1 MEDVKHATLIF
12 SLIVLLLGCNSTP
25 NTARNNPAYSYAN
38 TEMSL
43 DDIILEGSKY
53 LGTRIPVKSKIAVL
67 SIQSPK
73 ANLGNY
79 VTDCL
84 SMHLVNQEQFVVIE
98 RSELDSVQ
106 KEQKYQLSGEVSDET
121 AVSVGRQLGTQII
134 VTGSI
139 MPLGDNYSLRLKVT
153 NVETAQIIGTQMYTV
168 KPDNVLI
175 SLLNSP
181 DQNTDETADE
191 TKKQVHIDNVN
202 ITNNNTTTINGDV
215 YINRPSWFDPATMFE

>member
-1 MEDVKHATLIF
+1 MEDVQHAGLVF
-12 SLIVLLLGCNSTP
+12 SLIVLLCGCVSTSNNQHGNSV
-25 NTARNNPAYSYAN
+25 SYRLN
-38 TEMSL
+38 L
-43 DDIILEGSKY
+43 DSAILEGSKY

-84 SMHLVNQEQFVVIE
+84 SVHLVNQEQFVVIE
-98 RSELDSVQ
+98 RSELENIQ

-134 VTGSI
+134 ITGSI
-139 MPLGDNYSLRLKVT
+139 MPLGYNYSLRLKVT

-168 KPDNVLI
+168 RPDNVLL

-181 DQNTDETADE
+181 DQNTDEIADE
-191 TKKQVHIDNVN
+191 TQKQIHIDNVN

-215 YINRPSWFDPATMFE
+215 YVNMPGW

>member
-1 MEDVKHATLIF
+1 MANVYRVLLCF
-12 SLIVLLLGCNSTP
+12 SLIVLLLGCNSSP
-25 NTARNNPAYSYAN
+25 NTAQNNPVYSYTN
-38 TEMSL
+38 TEKSL

-67 SIQSPK
+67 SIQSPA

-98 RSELDSVQ
+98 RSELENIQ

-134 VTGSI
+134 ITGSI
-139 MPLGDNYSLRLKVT
+139 MPLGDNYSLRLKIT
-153 NVETAQIIGTQMYTV
+153 NVETAQIIGTQIYTV
-168 KPDNVLI
+168 KPDNVLL

-181 DQNTDETADE
+181 DQNTDKTAGETQ
-191 TKKQVHIDNVN
+191 KQVHIDNVN

-215 YINRPSWFDPATMFE
+215 YVNRPNGFFGE

>member
-1 MEDVKHATLIF
+1 MANVYRVLLCF
-12 SLIVLLLGCNSTP
+12 SLIVLLLGCNSSP
-25 NTARNNPAYSYAN
+25 NTAQNNPVYSYTN
-38 TEMSL
+38 TEKSL

-53 LGTRIPVKSKIAVL
+53 LGTRIPVKSKIAIL

-98 RSELDSVQ
+98 RAELENIQ

-139 MPLGDNYSLRLKVT
+139 MPLGDNYSLRLKIT
-153 NVETAQIIGTQMYTV
+153 NVETAQIIGTQIYTV
-168 KPDNVLI
+168 KPDNVLL

-181 DQNTDETADE
+181 DQNTDKTAGETQ
-191 TKKQVHIDNVN
+191 KQVHIDNVN

-215 YINRPSWFDPATMFE
+215 YVNRPNGFFGE